1 MAPRFRVSALTRV
14 RLESGGDARYLR
26 SVREGDG
33 VYRGKERQGDKTTR
47 RGDEAR
53 RKGQRQRAG
62 REGAAPRIEGDS
74 GTSSDI
80 EEGVQRALRELN
92 F

>member
-33 VYRGKERQGDKTTR
+33 VYHGKERQGDKTTR
-47 RGDEAR
+47 RGEEETKLDEKDKDKEREEKEPR
-53 RKGQRQRAG
+53 R
-62 REGAAPRIEGDS
+62 E
-74 GTSSDI
+74 
-80 EEGVQRALRELN
+80 
-92 F
+92 